1 MFKKTL
7 LTFAILLITIGYSEY
22 AYAQSSIT
30 FQVNLKP
37 QLEDSVFVPGRDIA
51 KITGNTYP
59 LTGKGVILKDTS
71 PKDSIYTIE
80 VKFPGSATGKEISY
94 NFVLNVGD
102 KVINESMPRSIR
114 LRQGDFTLDALYFD
128 SFAW

>member
-1 MFKKTL
+1 MFKNTF
-7 LTFAILLITIGYSEY
+7 LTFAIILITIGYSDF

-37 QLEDSVFVPGRDIA
+37 QLEDSVFVPGRDVA

-59 LTGKGVILKDTS
+59 LTGRGVILEDTS
-71 PKDSIYTIE
+71 PKDSIYTVE

-94 NFVLNVGD
+94 NFVLNVD
-102 KVINESMPRSIR
+102 EKVINESMPRSIR
-114 LRQGDFTLDALYFD
+114 LRKGDFKLDALYFD